1 MSQAA
6 GEGDPATQ
14 ASRLAQSATR
24 IATPLGPDGANGRMV
39 WHQWGD
45 AEAVPL
51 VLLHGG
57 SGSWTHWIRNI
68 SQLAENYRVLAA
80 DTPGLGDSDMP
91 PERLRGNDY
100 PGFMAGIAKE
110 VDAGIRAILG
120 TRPFH
125 LCGFSMGSIYGTW
138 LAADAGPRVLSLTL
152 VGAAAFGLRWS
163 GVAEKLEP
171 MTDEMDA
178 AQRRQIQRRNLKRI
192 MTWRDAD
199 ELAGYLQLANV
210 ERARVRSHGVANTD
224 TLTQAL
230 RRVGALPRH
239 MGPPRHLR
247 QRKLRR
253 DRGAVA
259 GPRRRRAVHADR
271 RRRPLGHVRSA
282 GGLQR
287 RADGGA
293 GVSRRRGL

>member
-6 GEGDPATQ
+6 GEGDPANQ

-68 SQLAENYRVLAA
+68 PQLAEKYRVLAA

-91 PERLRGNDY
+91 PARLRGNDY
-100 PGFMAGIAKE
+100 PGFMAGLAKE

-138 LAADAGPRVLSLTL
+138 LAADAGERALSLTL
-152 VGAAAFGLRWS
+152 VGAAAFGLQWS

-171 MTDEMDA
+171 MSDEMDA
-178 AQRRQIQRRNLKRI
+178 AERRQVQRRNLKRI

-230 RRVGALPRH
+230 RRVGAP
-239 MGPPRHLR
+239 LR
-247 QRKLRR
+247 GIWGRQDIYACENFAAIEALLRAR
-253 DRGAVA
+253 DADARFTLIDDA
-259 GPRRRRAVHADR
+259 GHWVMYEAPEAFNAA
-271 RRRPLGHVRSA
+271 LTA
-282 GGLQR
+282 GL
-287 RADGGA
+287 
-293 GVSRRRGL
+293 